1 MYGITLIDGI
11 NKYKQKSSTL
21 YQKQNFV
28 KILKMCVDKFK
39 RTIEKRSNL
48 NFLHKDTHKYMHTYE
63 YIYRHVYINIF
74 ICMHIFINLNVCIY
88 IQINNLHRNA
98 NDLNTVSVRS
108 RG

>member
-48 NFLHKDTHKYMHTYE
+48 NFLHKDTH
-63 YIYRHVYINIF
+63 RHVYINIF